1 MRNFKIA
8 EEMNEV
14 EDMIDEYMIAYKNRI
29 GGWLGFWSGG
39 TWPMASRQ
47 NGAASRPSKLCI
59 AFLNTGC
66 MAGGAQDTAIPN
78 SVGQEQGQ

>member
-1 MRNFKIA
+1 MSNFKIA
-8 EEMNEV
+8 KKMNEV
-14 EDMIDEYMIAYKNRI
+14 EDMIDEYMIAYKNCV
-29 GGWLGFWSGG
+29 GGWLGFLSGG

-66 MAGGAQDTAIPN
+66 MAGSAQDTAIPN
-78 SVGQEQGQ
+78 SVS